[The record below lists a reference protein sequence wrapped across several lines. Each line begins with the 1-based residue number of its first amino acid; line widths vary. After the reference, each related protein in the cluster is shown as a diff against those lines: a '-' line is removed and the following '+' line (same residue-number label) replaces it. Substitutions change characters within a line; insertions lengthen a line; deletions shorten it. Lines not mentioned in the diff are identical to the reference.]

1 MSGVEI
7 VMLVALLVLSVAG
20 TAASIWAGR
29 PRPAQPTPV
38 VPEVVEEESLDE
50 KVKMLDE
57 IFGTIRR
64 DDGDEDPPTVVMD
77 TRKRPPRA

>member
-1 MSGVEI
+1 
-7 VMLVALLVLSVAG
+7 MLVVLLVLSIIG

-29 PRPAQPTPV
+29 PRPQKPTPV
-38 VPEVVEEESLDE
+38 VPEIVEEESIDE

-57 IFGTIRR
+57 IFGTIRH

-77 TRKRPPRA
+77 TRNRRSGGDI